1 MNNTSN
7 ANNDKGPNVPMIISS
22 ILMVP
27 GIILTSMLLI
37 RERSFLMRN
46 HNFQNGPD
54 MVVAF
59 ITVCLLLLEIYY
71 ILMVLLTKLN
81 YMYYEPQK
89 MKGIAKL
96 MLIINVALFVGCFI
110 CMRTLEGW
118 QSQGYF
124 TLADMI
130 LFTSFP
136 GILVK
141 CLAFFGQG

>member
-7 ANNDKGPNVPMIISS
+7 SNTDKGPNVPMIISS

-37 RERSFLMRN
+37 RERNFLMRN
-46 HNFQNGPD
+46 YNFRNGPD
-54 MVVAF
+54 MAVAF

-71 ILMVLLTKLN
+71 ILMVLLTKLKHLP
-81 YMYYEPQK
+81 YEPHK

-110 CMRTLEGW
+110 CMLTLEGW

-124 TLADMI
+124 SLADMI